1 MTNLKD
7 KIEENSV
14 VEEEEA
20 EEGGEAG
27 EEELVETDPQ
37 GKEEETLVTAKKVM
51 INKMMEN
58 TNHSEVK
65 EGVALVVRGGVDLG
79 VKGEALVESEEEGLV
94 EKDVALEKGKDLE
107 GIGREIG
114 KALEKDKGLVKGKDL
129 EMIVNRLVKEK
140 ALVVDLVNKV
150 ISKKMALDEEGD
162 VDFQDQEEEAGEE
175 VEEAVNLTGIVAV
188 TEGNFHY
195 ILPPFPSQ
203 IYQNKFICIG
213 RL

>member
-27 EEELVETDPQ
+27 EEELVETGPQ
-37 GKEEETLVTAKKVM
+37 GKEEETLVTAKKAM

-58 TNHSEVK
+58 TNHLEVR
-65 EGVALVVRGGVDLG
+65 EGVALVVRGGVDLE
-79 VKGEALVESEEEGLV
+79 VKEEALVENEGEGLV
-94 EKDVALEKGKDLE
+94 ERDVALEKGKDLE
-107 GIGREIG
+107 GIGREID

-129 EMIVNRLVKEK
+129 EMTVNQLVREK
-140 ALVVDLVNKV
+140 ALVEDLVNKV

-162 VDFQDQEEEAGEE
+162 VAFQDQEAGAGEE

-195 ILPPFPSQ
+195 ILASFTSQ
-203 IYQNKFICIG
+203 IY
-213 RL
+213 